1 MMHLLKTALLKR
13 TGMENYGYILI
24 KCLTEAGIRDLNVTE
39 YKEKRDGLK
48 RILDKHSTI
57 ADCHPNRSLWPS

>member
-39 YKEKRDGLK
+39 YKEKGQFKKNLG
-48 RILDKHSTI
+48 
-57 ADCHPNRSLWPS
+57 